1 MIKIAHILHSVG
13 GVDVS
18 LRLITENINPD
29 EFENCI
35 IHGVIDTDV
44 DFVDLNNK
52 KLKSFKTPIYR
63 EINLIKDLNAII
75 QTYKILKKERPD
87 IIHAHS
93 AKGGIIGRFLGLLLN
108 INVFYTPQAF
118 SFLSSE
124 SKLKRKVYILI
135 ERIFTNKYSYLLAS
149 SNSEKER
156 GIQNKIFKKEKALLY
171 NNSIVDINKIEELSI
186 QKTWPNEYIC
196 TVGRPSYQKNIEL
209 MIDVLYE
216 VNKVKNVHLVIMGVG
231 FHSDKLEEVKS
242 KIISYNLTDK
252 VTLLDWTKRTDV
264 FNIIK
269 DSKIYISTA
278 RYEGL
283 PYSIIESLAL
293 ATPCV
298 VTDSDGNRDLIV
310 DGHNGYVIKNQNTIE
325 FKDKIIHL
333 LNNEEI
339 HKQFSIN
346 SRSEFLQ
353 KYNVENNIKN
363 LEKIYIAYSKKS
375 I

>member
-18 LRLITENINPD
+18 LRLITENINPE
-29 EFENCI
+29 EFENFI

-44 DFVDLNNK
+44 DFVDRNNK

-63 EINLIKDLNAII
+63 EINLIKDLKAII
-75 QTYKILKKERPD
+75 QTYQILKKERPD

-124 SKLKRKVYILI
+124 SKLKRKIYILI
-135 ERIFTNKYSYLLAS
+135 ERLFTNKYSYLLAS

-156 GIQNKIFKKEKALLY
+156 GIQNKIFKKENALLY
-171 NNSIVDINKIEELSI
+171 NNSIEDINNIEELLI
-186 QKTWPNEYIC
+186 QKTWPDEYIC

-231 FHSDKLEEVKS
+231 FHSDKLEEVKA

-269 DSKIYISTA
+269 NSKIYISTA

-293 ATPCV
+293 ARPCI
-298 VTDSDGNRDLIV
+298 VTDSDGNRDLII
-310 DGHNGYVIKNQNTIE
+310 DGYNGYVIKNQNTID
-325 FKDKIIHL
+325 FKDKIIYL
-333 LNNEEI
+333 LNNDET

-346 SRSEFLQ
+346 SRSKFLE

-363 LEKIYIAYSKKS
+363 LEKIYITYSKK
-375 I
+375 